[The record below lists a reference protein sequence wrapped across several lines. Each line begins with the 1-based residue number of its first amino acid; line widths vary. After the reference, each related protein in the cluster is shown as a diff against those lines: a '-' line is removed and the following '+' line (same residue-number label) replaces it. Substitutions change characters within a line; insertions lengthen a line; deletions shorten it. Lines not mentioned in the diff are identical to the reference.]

1 MDQIALIRLLYSLYT
16 VDLALII
23 ALIVRLYYEVRIS
36 KMRLSI
42 DRLINFVKYEINGI
56 RRSYVDALHFS
67 ILGGVSLSMLYTLL
81 YPWIYRY
88 VIAHYVMF
96 AIAVPF
102 IAGLLAAFAWRV
114 QVFIRAINVHNFLGV
129 SQDFRGKSLTLQGIL
144 MAIILLTTSTLV
156 LTILPSL
163 FYIDV
168 KLAITIAD
176 YLLIVLFYARPEV
189 NLFMDFDRGLPNI
202 RMPFNIKDVINGKVD
217 ASQVKMGV
225 EKLSEF
231 EDYEIHSFSSCVE
244 IGACEEACPAVAAGR
259 PYRQGCSLGSL
270 HC

>member
-1 MDQIALIRLLYSLYT
+1 MDQTILIYLLYSLYA

-23 ALIVRLYYEVRIS
+23 ALIARLYYEVRVS
-36 KMRLSI
+36 KIKLTVG
-42 DRLINFVKYEINGI
+42 RLINFVKYEINGI

-67 ILGGVSLSMLYTLL
+67 ILGGVSLSMLYTIL
-81 YPWIYRY
+81 YPWIYKY

-102 IAGLLAAFAWRV
+102 IVGLLAAFAWRV

-129 SQDFRGKSLTLQGIL
+129 SREFRNKSLTLQGIL
-144 MAIILLTTSTLV
+144 MAIILLTTSTLI

-202 RMPFNIKDVINGKVD
+202 RMPFNIKDVIDGKVD

-231 EDYEIHSFSSCVE
+231 EDYEVHSFSSCVE
-244 IGACEEACPAVAAGR
+244 IGACEEACPATALVGH
-259 PYRQGCSLGSL
+259 YHLGSL
-270 HC
+270 SGS